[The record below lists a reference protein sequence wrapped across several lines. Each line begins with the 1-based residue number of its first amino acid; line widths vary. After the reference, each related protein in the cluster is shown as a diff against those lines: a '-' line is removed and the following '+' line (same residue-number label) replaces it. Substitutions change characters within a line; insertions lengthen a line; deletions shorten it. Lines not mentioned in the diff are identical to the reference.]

1 MTNTPETSPEPKAK
15 PKRTATIAK
24 IAGLTVAFI
33 AALLLLAVWGLDSGA
48 GKGFLLDRVNNLK
61 FDNGLKIN
69 VGRIEG
75 SLYKRA
81 VIRDIKISD
90 PKGVFA
96 QSPAVTL
103 DWRPFA
109 YLNKHVDV
117 RELSSAR
124 IDILRRPE
132 FKPTS
137 EKPSEPFKLPDI
149 KLDIEKLSVARINL
163 SQGVAGDA
171 QTLSL
176 KGDAHLKKGQILIN
190 VAANSTRADRL
201 ALKLDAT
208 PKQNRLIIDGL
219 LIAPKDGAVIALIGL
234 DEALTVTAG
243 GRGNWDVWDGRIEG
257 HLGDNG
263 LADVALTGRNG
274 TFTAKGNVRPDLLL
288 SGVTQALVTPAV
300 NIDLT
305 STFKDR
311 VADGRL
317 ALKSDALDIKAGGV
331 IDLKNARFGKLSID
345 AELTK
350 AAVIDKNLSG
360 KNVHLKALIDGDFKR
375 PLIDY
380 DLYADWVKFNKITVE
395 AAKIEGRSRIDG
407 DHIIIPVKGGAKRV
421 WGVNAAADGLL
432 TNVRLDGDLAYSD
445 NRLLSDNMKIRSDKL
460 NGTALLVADFGT
472 GIYQGAL
479 KGRINDY
486 RIDGLGIV
494 SMVTD
499 AELVQRPVVN
509 GQGGG
514 FGIKGSFQVQ
524 SKRLFN
530 EGLQSFL
537 GGNAK
542 VSGAFSTAA
551 NGDMILN
558 NFKGTSPSF
567 NLTAQGRYA
576 LKGGG
581 ITLKAQA
588 TSKQYGHLAANV
600 SGTASN
606 PKVVLTAAS
615 PGLGLELREVVAT
628 LTTSKV
634 GYEVRAEGASAYGPL
649 LADVDIRSGEGPLT
663 LDINQARVA
672 GIDAQGTIQQTK
684 GGKFAGD
691 LNLSGSGITGV
702 ASLMEINDVQGAKI
716 TARAQGAT
724 LPGDYNIQVGRALI
738 DATIALYE
746 KPEIVADVQAQNLNY
761 NATFVEKGRVKINY
775 RNNQGTAQAVL
786 NGSSGVPFTLAVNA
800 DLSPELYRVAANG
813 VVNGIN
819 VKTEA
824 PARIVKRGTGYQLLP
839 STLATNQ
846 GKVQLAG
853 QFGNAIKGQARFE
866 GFDLAIINAI
876 APDAGIG
883 GTATGSVDYTQNG
896 DDIPDV
902 RARLTIDDF
911 TRSSIAAVS
920 APVDI
925 NIDGTLDAERGDLR
939 AVFRQNSANLLGG
952 VIGRM
957 QVQLDPASAGDGWV
971 ERLRQG
977 GITGGIRYN
986 GPASVLFSLAAQGDQ
1001 SMSGNIAV
1009 AADISGQVR
1018 DPRLSGVMRGNGL
1031 AYEHSGFG
1039 TRITRINL
1047 EGEFSNDRLE
1057 IRKFDGRAGDGTV
1070 SATGWV
1076 SLAAD
1081 NAFPLQ
1087 LNAKLNNARL
1097 AASDQISSTVSGTL
1111 DITNGDDGALIKGNL
1126 SLPQTR
1132 YKIVTQG
1139 AAEITELEGVRR
1151 PAIKTA
1157 GPPPRQKAPPKDW
1170 RLDVRVRADN
1180 QIFVSGMG
1188 LESEWRAN
1196 INVGGTTRA
1205 PRVLG
1210 NLNAIRGTYNFA
1222 GREFK
1227 LDTGVISFEGGQ
1239 LTNPEIEITATTVVE
1254 DITGTIN
1261 VTGTAQRPSIAFS
1274 SDPSLPQDE
1283 VLSRILFGESVTNL
1297 SATQA
1302 LQLAASL
1309 NQLSSGGGGV
1319 NPLGT
1324 LRAATGI
1331 DRLRVLGEDDATGR
1345 GTAVA
1350 AGKYLTNNVYV
1361 EIVTDTKGFMATQL
1375 EISLSRSLSILSQTG
1390 TAGGT
1395 AVNLRYSRDY

>member
-24 IAGLTVAFI
+24 IAGLTVAFM

-61 FDNGLKIN
+61 FDNGLKIS

-81 VIRDIKISD
+81 VIRDIKLSD

-124 IDILRRPE
+124 IDVLRRPE
-132 FKPTS
+132 FKPTP
-137 EKPSEPFKLPDI
+137 KKTSEPFKLPDL
-149 KLDIEKLSVARINL
+149 KVDIGKLSVERLNL
-163 SQGVAGDA
+163 AQGVAGSA
-171 QTLSL
+171 QTLTLS
-176 KGDAHLKKGQILIN
+176 GDAHLKKGQIRIN
-190 VAANSTRADRL
+190 TAANSTRADRL
-201 ALKLDAT
+201 ALKIDAT
-208 PKQNRLIIDGL
+208 PKENRLIIDGL
-219 LIAPKDGAVIALIGL
+219 LIAPKGGAVMALIGL
-234 DEALTVTAG
+234 DEALTVTAN

-263 LADVALTGRNG
+263 LADVALNGRNG
-274 TFTAKGNVRPDLLL
+274 TFTAKGNLRPDLLL

-305 STFKDR
+305 TKVKDR

-317 ALKSDALDIKAGGV
+317 ALKSDALDIKAAGI
-331 IDLKNARFGKLSID
+331 IDLKNARFGKLNID

-350 AAVIDKNLSG
+350 AAAIDKNLSG

-380 DLYADWVKFNKITVE
+380 DLSADWVKFNKITVE
-395 AAKIEGRSRIDG
+395 AARIEGRSRIDG

-479 KGRINDY
+479 KGRIKDY
-486 RIDGLGIV
+486 RVEGLGIV
-494 SMVTD
+494 SVVTD

-514 FGIKGSFQVQ
+514 FGIKGSFQIQ

-530 EGLQSFL
+530 DGLQSFL

-542 VSGAFSTAA
+542 ISGAFSTAA

-558 NFKGTSPSF
+558 SFKGTSPSF
-567 NLTAQGRYA
+567 NITAQGRYA

-588 TSKQYGHLAANV
+588 TSKQYGPLTANV
-600 SGTASN
+600 SGTANN

-615 PGLGLELREVVAT
+615 PGLGLELRDVVAT

-634 GYEVRAEGASAYGPL
+634 GYEVKAEGASAYGPL

-672 GIDAQGTIQQTK
+672 GIDAKGTIQQTP

-691 LNLSGSGITGV
+691 LNLTGSGITGV
-702 ASLMEINDVQGAKI
+702 ASLMEINDVQSAKI
-716 TARAQGAT
+716 SARANGAA

-746 KPEIVADVQAQNLNY
+746 QPEIVADVQAQNLNY

-786 NGSSGVPFTLAVNA
+786 NGSSGVPFRLAVNA
-800 DLSPELYRVAANG
+800 DLSPQLYRVAANG

-819 VKTEA
+819 VRTEA

-839 STLATNQ
+839 STLSTNQ

-853 QFGNAIKGQARFE
+853 QFGDTIKAQARFDS
-866 GFDLAIINAI
+866 FDLAIINAI

-883 GTATGSVDYTQNG
+883 GTATGSLDYTQNG

-920 APVDI
+920 TPVDI
-925 NIDGTLDAERGDLR
+925 NIDSTLDAERGDLR
-939 AVFRQNSANLLGG
+939 AVFRQNGANLLGG

-957 QVQLDPASAGDGWV
+957 QVQLDPASGGTWV

-1001 SMSGNIAV
+1001 SMSGTIAV

-1111 DITNGDDGALIKGNL
+1111 DITDGTDGGLIKGDL
-1126 SLPQTR
+1126 RLPQTR

-1151 PAIKTA
+1151 PAITTA

-1180 QIFVSGMG
+1180 QIFVSGLG

-1196 INVGGTTRA
+1196 ITVGGTTRA
-1205 PRVLG
+1205 PRILG

-1222 GREFK
+1222 GREFR

-1239 LTNPEIEITATTVVE
+1239 LTNPEIEIAASTVVE
-1254 DITGTIN
+1254 DITGQIN

-1331 DRLRVLGEDDATGR
+1331 DRLRVVGEDNTAGR

-1375 EISLSRSLSILSQTG
+1375 EIALSRSLSILSQTG

-1395 AVNLRYSRDY
+1395 AVNVRYSRDY

>member
-24 IAGLTVAFI
+24 IAGLTVAFLVT
-33 AALLLLAVWGLDSGA
+33 LLLLAIWGLDSGA

-61 FDNGLKIN
+61 FDNGLKIS

-75 SLYKRA
+75 SLYNRA
-81 VIRDIKISD
+81 VIRDIKLSD

-117 RELSSAR
+117 RELSSER

-132 FKPTS
+132 LTPTP
-137 EKPSEPFKLPDI
+137 KTASEPFKLPDL
-149 KLDIEKLSVARINL
+149 KVDIGKLSVERLNL
-163 SQGVAGDA
+163 AQGVAGDA
-171 QTLSL
+171 QTLTLS
-176 KGDAHLKKGQILIN
+176 GDAHVKKGQILVN
-190 VAANSTRADRL
+190 TAASSTRADRL
-201 ALKLDAT
+201 ALKIDAT
-208 PKQNRLIIDGL
+208 PKENRLIVEGL
-219 LIAPKDGAVIALIGL
+219 LIAPKDGAVVALIGL

-263 LADVALTGRNG
+263 LADVALTGRDG
-274 TFTAKGNVRPDLLL
+274 TFTAKGSVRPDLLL
-288 SGVTQALVTPAV
+288 SGVTAALVTPAI

-305 STFKDR
+305 AKFKDR
-311 VADGRL
+311 RADGQL
-317 ALKSDALDIKAGGV
+317 TLKSDALDIKAAGI
-331 IDLKNARFGKLSID
+331 IDLKNARFGKLNID

-380 DLYADWVKFNKITVE
+380 DLSADWVKFNKITVE

-407 DHIIIPVKGGAKRV
+407 DHIIIPVKGGARRV

-486 RIDGLGIV
+486 RIEGLGIV
-494 SMVTD
+494 SVVTD
-499 AELVQRPVVN
+499 AKLVQRPVVN

-514 FGIKGSFQVQ
+514 FGLKGSFQVQ

-542 VSGAFSTAA
+542 ISGAFSTAT
-551 NGDMILN
+551 NGEMILN
-558 NFKGTSPSF
+558 SFKGTSPSF
-567 NLTAQGRYA
+567 NMTAQGRYA

-581 ITLKAQA
+581 IILKAQA
-588 TSKQYGHLAANV
+588 TSKQYGPLTANV
-600 SGTASN
+600 SGTASS

-615 PGLGLELREVVAT
+615 PGLGLELRDVVAT
-628 LTTSKV
+628 LTTSKA
-634 GYEVRAEGASAYGPL
+634 GYEVKAEGASAYGPL

-672 GIDAQGTIQQTK
+672 GIDAQGTIQQTS

-691 LNLSGSGITGV
+691 LNLSGSGVTGV

-716 TARAQGAT
+716 TARANGTT

-746 KPEIVADVQAQNLNY
+746 KPEIIADVQAQNLNY

-775 RNNQGTAQAVL
+775 RNDRGTAQAVL

-800 DLSPELYRVAANG
+800 SLSPQLYRIAANG

-839 STLATNQ
+839 STLSTNQ

-853 QFGNAIKGQARFE
+853 QFDDAIKAQARFE

-883 GTATGSVDYTQNG
+883 GTATGSVDYSQNG
-896 DDIPDV
+896 IDIPDV

-920 APVDI
+920 SPVDI
-925 NIDGTLDAERGDLR
+925 NIDGTLNSDRGDLR
-939 AVFRQNSANLLGG
+939 AVFRQNGANLLGG

-957 QVQLDPASAGDGWV
+957 QVQLDPASGSDWI

-1001 SMSGNIAV
+1001 SMSGTIAV

-1039 TRITRINL
+1039 TRITRITL
-1047 EGEFSNDRLE
+1047 DGQFSNDRLE

-1151 PAIKTA
+1151 PAITTA
-1157 GPPPRQKAPPKDW
+1157 GPPPRQKAPPKEW

-1239 LTNPEIEITATTVVE
+1239 LTNPEIEITASTVVD